1 MYFKGCQKC
10 LGCYNGP
17 IRGNYD
23 GLVVLAAITKD
34 TLPPTFISDQD
45 LKGDSS
51 KKGIKRPS
59 DHELYAL
66 NLEQA
71 LVSHFK
77 YSEVEYS
84 ARCVWNRRAAF
95 EMEQASNEKM
105 VNGEA
110 DSFLSS
116 AFAKRGLEQRTNNRK
131 SHGYVIYVAYRLET
145 HDTQIVSVG
154 QNNPEVEV
162 SDNNIGLFNDMS
174 GLNGDD
180 SENEDHSS
188 EFDETPEE
196 DEKMDE
202 NLDEKQLTI
211 RLDSLE
217 EEYKELQEKIKKL
230 DHGRMWIEN
239 RLSVLEDP
247 NEYLGNNNVSA
258 AESTNQGGSM
268 KRKFNVSDTSTTIVS
283 VNREQ
288 NMSNQKITSNDSP
301 I

>member
-1 MYFKGCQKC
+1 M
-10 LGCYNGP
+10 
-17 IRGNYD
+17 
-23 GLVVLAAITKD
+23 LAAITKD
-34 TLPPTFISDQD
+34 TLPAIFISDQD
-45 LKGDSS
+45 SKGNPS
-51 KKGIKRPS
+51 KKGMKKPS

-71 LVSHFK
+71 LVCHFK
-77 YSEVEYS
+77 YSEAEYS

-116 AFAKRGLEQRTNNRK
+116 AFAKRGLDQRTNNRK
-131 SHGYVIYVAYRLET
+131 SHGYVIYVAYRLKT
-145 HDTQIVSVG
+145 DDTQIVSVDPT
-154 QNNPEVEV
+154 NPETEV
-162 SDNNIGLFNDMS
+162 SDNNIGLFDDMS
-174 GLNGDD
+174 GLNEDG

-188 EFDETPEE
+188 ESDDNPEE

-202 NLDEKQLTI
+202 DLDEKQLKI
-211 RLDSLE
+211 RMDSLE

-247 NEYLGNNNVSA
+247 NEYLLNNNVSA
-258 AESTNQGGSM
+258 AESTNQGNSI

-288 NMSNQKITSNDSP
+288 NMSNQKITSKDSP

>member
-1 MYFKGCQKC
+1 M
-10 LGCYNGP
+10 
-17 IRGNYD
+17 
-23 GLVVLAAITKD
+23 VLAAITKD
-34 TLPPTFISDQD
+34 TLPATFISEQD
-45 LKGDSS
+45 SKGNSS
-51 KKGIKRPS
+51 KKGIKKPS

-71 LVSHFK
+71 LVCHFK

-95 EMEQASNEKM
+95 EMEQASNEKI

-110 DSFLSS
+110 ESFLTS

-145 HDTQIVSVG
+145 DDTQIVSVD
-154 QNNPEVEV
+154 QNNPGFEV
-162 SDNNIGLFNDMS
+162 SDHNIELFNDMS
-174 GLNGDD
+174 GLNRDD

-188 EFDETPEE
+188 ESEENPDE

-202 NLDEKQLTI
+202 DLDEKQLKI
-211 RLDSLE
+211 RMDSLE

-247 NEYLGNNNVSA
+247 NEYLVNNTISA
-258 AESTNQGGSM
+258 ADSTNNGMSM
-268 KRKFNVSDTSTTIVS
+268 KRKFDVSDTSTTIET
-283 VNREQ
+283 VNLEHDVNNR
-288 NMSNQKITSNDSP
+288 KITSKDSP